1 LGPLFGFFRP
11 RLDEER
17 LIAAIREAEMRCSG
31 EIRVHLVRHCK
42 KEPAEA
48 AAAVFEELGMRETAN
63 RNGVLIF
70 VAWNSRRFAVI
81 GDTGIHEKVG
91 QDFWLAM
98 HDAMKVQFA
107 AGDLTGGIEAGIRM
121 AAEQLVQYFPRM
133 DDDVNE
139 LDDNI
144 SYG

>member
-1 LGPLFGFFRP
+1 M
-11 RLDEER
+11 DEER
-17 LIAAIREAEMRCSG
+17 LIAAIREAELRCSG
-31 EIRVHLVRHCK
+31 EIRIHLVRRCK
-42 KEPAEA
+42 NEPAEA
-48 AAAVFEELGMRETAN
+48 AARVFEELGMRETAN

-70 VAWNSRRFAVI
+70 VAWNSRRFSII

-91 QDFWLAM
+91 QPFWLAV
-98 HDAMKVQFA
+98 HDAMKAQFA

-121 AAEQLVQYFPRM
+121 VAEQLTQHFPRM

-139 LDDNI
+139 LDDSI

>member
-1 LGPLFGFFRP
+1 LFGFFAP
-11 RLDEER
+11 RVDEER
-17 LIAAIREAEMRCSG
+17 LISAIREAELRCSG

-48 AAAVFEELGMRETAN
+48 AALVFEALGMRETAN

-70 VAWNSRRFAVI
+70 VASNSRRFAII
-81 GDTGIHEKVG
+81 GDTAIHEKVG
-91 QDFWLAM
+91 QTFWLEV

-121 AAEQLVQYFPRM
+121 AATQLENHFPRM

-139 LDDNI
+139 LDDSI

>member
-1 LGPLFGFFRP
+1 
-11 RLDEER
+11 
-17 LIAAIREAEMRCSG
+17 MRCSG

-42 KEPAEA
+42 KDPAETA
-48 AAAVFEELGMRETAN
+48 ARVFEELGMRETAN

-70 VAWNSRRFAVI
+70 VARNSRRFAVI
-81 GDTGIHEKVG
+81 GDTAIHEKVG
-91 QDFWLAM
+91 QNFWLEV
-98 HDAMKVQFA
+98 HDAMKAQFA

-121 AAEQLVQYFPRM
+121 AAEQLEQHFPRK

-139 LDDNI
+139 LDDSI

>member
-1 LGPLFGFFRP
+1 
-11 RLDEER
+11 LDEER

-48 AAAVFEELGMRETAN
+48 AAGVFEELGMRETAN

-70 VAWNSRRFAVI
+70 VAWNSRRFAII
-81 GDTGIHEKVG
+81 GDTAIHEKVG
-91 QDFWLAM
+91 QTFWLTV
-98 HDAMKVQFA
+98 HDAMKAQFGA
-107 AGDLTGGIEAGIRM
+107 RDLTGGIEAGIRM
-121 AAEQLVQYFPRM
+121 AAEQLAHHFPRM

-139 LDDNI
+139 LDDSI